1 MRIRQPLCHLHLKEQ
16 QFVSAGEAGIE
27 MGFRSRIEC
36 SQLLLVRDR
45 ICAVCFAVIQIR
57 RTIAKQ
63 IVRHCRRGVK
73 CTHILVK
80 FASRTRLV
88 GTLHAVIHGFDKIV
102 VKFLK
107 VIRGSLAEPIRFPR
121 IEIQPPLLNRLIYLC
136 LTYTARH
143 HAHSLSTMNPL
154 QLSAY
159 CRRSVSFSSRA
170 ATLRLSSTYCPSW

>member
-1 MRIRQPLCHLHLKEQ
+1 M
-16 QFVSAGEAGIE
+16 S
-27 MGFRSRIEC
+27 FRSRIEC
-36 SQLLLVRDR
+36 GQLLFVCDR
-45 ICAVCFAVIQIR
+45 ICAVCFAIVQIR

-73 CTHILVK
+73 CTHILLK
-80 FASRTRLV
+80 FAPRPRLV
-88 GTLHAVIHGFDKIV
+88 RTLHEIIHGFDKIV
-102 VKFLK
+102 VKFLE
-107 VIRGSLAEPIRFPR
+107 VIRRLLAKLILFPR
-121 IEIQPPLLNRLIYLC
+121 IKTQPPLLNRLIYLC

-159 CRRSVSFSSRA
+159 CKRSVSFSSRA